1 MIPSTTSSSTS
12 STPIRTAICSFGMS
26 GKVFHAPF
34 LSVLPGFEFYSV
46 WEREKNL
53 AVAIYPSVKTCRT
66 LEELLA
72 DPAVELVIVNTPN
85 YTHFDYAK
93 QALLAGKHVIVE
105 KPFCVTEAEGI
116 ELTAL
121 AAKLGKKLSSY
132 QSRRFDSDYRT
143 VKKIIEGGWL
153 GKIVEAEIHY
163 DRYTPALSPKVHKET
178 PGPGRGLLYD
188 LGSHLIDQVLQL
200 FGDPAALF
208 ADITIIRDNS
218 LVDDY
223 MELLLFYPDGLRVR
237 VKSSYLVRESLP
249 SYSINGHKG
258 TFIKSRTDVQER
270 HLLAG
275 ELPVGENW
283 GVEPVSEE
291 GLLHTEKDGKIIRE
305 RIPTE
310 KGNYGDFFTGMYEA
324 IRNDAP
330 LPVTPEEA
338 TRIIR
343 VIEKAYESVREKR
356 IIPFR

>member
-1 MIPSTTSSSTS
+1 
-12 STPIRTAICSFGMS
+12 MS
-26 GKVFHAPF
+26 GRVFHAPF
-34 LSVLPGFEFYSV
+34 LHVLPGFEFYSV
-46 WEREKNL
+46 WERDKDL
-53 AVAIYPSVKTCRT
+53 AVALYPSVKTVRS

-72 DPAVELVIVNTPN
+72 DEAVELVIVNTPN

-93 QALLAGKHVIVE
+93 QALNAGKHVIVE

-121 AAKLGKKLSSY
+121 AAKRGLKLSSF

-143 VKKIIEGGWL
+143 VKKIVDSGVL

-200 FGDPAALF
+200 FGDPQAVF
-208 ADITIIRDNS
+208 ADLTIIRDHS

-223 MELLLFYPDGLRVR
+223 MEVLLFYPELRVR
-237 VKSSYLVRESLP
+237 VKSSYLVREPLP
-249 SYSINGHKG
+249 SYSINGHLG

-270 HLLAG
+270 HLLLG
-275 ELPVGENW
+275 EMPEGENW
-283 GVEPVSEE
+283 GVEPVGEE
-291 GLLHTEKDGKIIRE
+291 GLLHTEMDRKVIRE
-305 RIPTE
+305 RVPTE
-310 KGNYGDFFTGMYEA
+310 KGNYGDFFIGMYAA
-324 IRNDAP
+324 IRNGKP

-343 VIEKAYESVREKR
+343 VIEKAYESVREKK
-356 IIPFR
+356 IVAFR